1 MSLLTAQQ
9 VRNHSFTTVRF
20 KEGYDVEQVDE
31 FLDQV
36 ETTLRAQ
43 EERIAYLEGKAGGSA
58 SETGLTDRDL
68 ASESMSSA
76 SFDDSQVR
84 STDAGNATKEQI
96 SWEQ

>member
-36 ETTLRAQ
+36 EATLRAR
-43 EERIAYLEGKAGGSA
+43 EERIVYLEGKAGGSV
-58 SETGLTDRDL
+58 SETDL
-68 ASESMSSA
+68 ANQDCVDESSSSA
-76 SFDDSQVR
+76 SFDDSEVR
-84 STDAGNATKEQI
+84 SPEAGNTTKEQI